1 MNNDKS
7 KKYFWV
13 FLDVFIAGLVILT
26 FFFIMPAVDR
36 IGNGA
41 PVARTITVNAEG
53 KTAVKPDLAQFSF
66 SILTEGTDLAKI
78 TEENNRRVDEVLK
91 FIKGEGV
98 PEGDIKT
105 SQYSLQPKYQY
116 IENQGRSYIIGYELN
131 QGIFVQ
137 IKELDKNL
145 DKVSKIL
152 GSLPEMGVNNISGVT
167 FTVEDPDQFM
177 NTAREEAYSKAKKQA
192 QFMAEASGARLGKVV
207 YVSEYPNG
215 PIPYYRGLEKFG
227 MGGDMTMATP
237 ASAPAPLQ
245 PGTEELVLQ
254 VNITYELR

>member
-13 FLDVFIAGLVILT
+13 FLDVFLVGLVINL
-26 FFFIMPAVDR
+26 FFFVMPAIDR
-36 IGNGA
+36 FGNST
-41 PVARTITVNAEG
+41 PPTRTITVNAEG

-66 SILTEGTDLAKI
+66 SILTEGADLSKI
-78 TEENNRRVDEVLK
+78 SKENNDRVAEVLK

-105 SQYSLQPKYQY
+105 SQYSLQPKYEYNETQK
-116 IENQGRSYIIGYELN
+116 RSYIIGYELN
-131 QGIFVQ
+131 QGISVK

-167 FTVEDPDQFM
+167 FTVEDPDKFM
-177 NTAREEAYSKAKKQA
+177 NVAREEAYAKAKKQA
-192 QFMAEASGARLGKVV
+192 QFMANASGARLGKVV
-207 YVSEYPNG
+207 SVNEYQNG
-215 PIPYYRGLEKFG
+215 PIPYYRDYAKVGFG
-227 MGGDMTMATP
+227 GEMAV
-237 ASAPAPLQ
+237 AAPTFAPLE
-245 PGTEELVLQ
+245 PGTEDLVLQ
-254 VNITYELR
+254 VNLTYELK